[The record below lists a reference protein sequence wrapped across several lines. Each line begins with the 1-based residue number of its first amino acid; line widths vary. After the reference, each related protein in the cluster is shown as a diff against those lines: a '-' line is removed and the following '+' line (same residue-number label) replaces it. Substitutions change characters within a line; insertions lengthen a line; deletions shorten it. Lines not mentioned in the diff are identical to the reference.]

1 VKIAFLVSQY
11 PTINHTFILRE
22 IRRLRSQGFDIPVVS
37 IRPPDRPLERMQPEE
52 REEASRTAS
61 ILGASWGKILAA
73 HLATLFRRPAGY
85 LRGVAAA
92 LRMGRFHPAE
102 TLRHLLYLGEAVVA
116 GHWMMAKGV
125 THFHTHFSSTVGLL
139 AVRVFPLTM
148 SMTIHG
154 SGEFNDPIGFAL
166 AAKVAA
172 SRFVCAIS
180 SFGRSQLMKSCD
192 PADWS
197 KIEVSLLGVDAAAF
211 RPRPFCESPDVFEIL
226 WVGSLTPARGQRL
239 LVNAAG
245 ELLRQGRRLRL
256 HLVGDGEDR
265 AALEAHAAALGLHDA
280 VVFHGWLNQDQ
291 VRSLYERA
299 DLFALASFAEGI
311 PVVLMEAMAMEIP
324 CVATYIAGIP
334 ELIRDGESG
343 LLVHASDA
351 AALAAAIARL
361 MDQPE
366 LRRQLGKAGREK
378 VLADFDLARNMA
390 KLAGIFRRRLAE

>member
-1 VKIAFLVSQY
+1 
-11 PTINHTFILRE
+11 
-22 IRRLRSQGFDIPVVS
+22 
-37 IRPPDRPLERMQPEE
+37 
-52 REEASRTAS
+52 
-61 ILGASWGKILAA
+61 
-73 HLATLFRRPAGY
+73 
-85 LRGVAAA
+85 
-92 LRMGRFHPAE
+92 
-102 TLRHLLYLGEAVVA
+102 
-116 GHWMMAKGV
+116 
-125 THFHTHFSSTVGLL
+125 
-139 AVRVFPLTM
+139 M

-154 SGEFNDPIGFAL
+154 SGEFNDPVGFAL

-378 VLADFDLARNMA
+378 VLVDFDLATNMA
-390 KLAGIFRRRLAE
+390 KLAGIFRQRLVELRRI